1 MAGGARKA
9 GRRPAGE
16 GSVYQ
21 DADGRWRGVADLGW
35 VDGKRRRKYV
45 RAATQGEVLARLRQI
60 RREADAGVVAD
71 DRITVGQFLA
81 RWLAVNAPG
90 SVSGST
96 LDDHSHTIR
105 LHLEPTLGRKRL
117 SQLTV
122 ADVDALWAAKR
133 EAGYKPNSVRIM
145 RAVLRVRLT

>member
-1 MAGGARKA
+1 M
-9 GRRPAGE
+9 
-16 GSVYQ
+16 
-21 DADGRWRGVADLGW
+21 
-35 VDGKRRRKYV
+35 
-45 RAATQGEVLARLRQI
+45 LARLRQI
-60 RREADAGVVAD
+60 RREAAAGVVAD
-71 DRITVGQFLA
+71 DRITVSQFLA